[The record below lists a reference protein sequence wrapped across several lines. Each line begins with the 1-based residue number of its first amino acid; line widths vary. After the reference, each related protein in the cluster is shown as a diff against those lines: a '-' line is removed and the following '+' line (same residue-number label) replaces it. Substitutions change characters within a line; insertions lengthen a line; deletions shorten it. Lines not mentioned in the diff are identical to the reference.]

1 MKLPHRVQMS
11 VVEEYED
18 GSTIQIDFEDAPL
31 PANDPYVRSRLRP
44 IGRTSSSEII
54 TEFAPAPTRPLTYP
68 AGLPF
73 VEKRHVWTTES
84 PDGSVS
90 PGARWP
96 CQDPDAVIAAVID
109 ASRSDGWLLAP
120 ALPIGSSTVQKLV
133 AVLTRRGTTR
143 ELTNV
148 EADGTYIIHPSDL
161 LGDPPDADG
170 RRHRGSS

>member
-31 PANDPYVRSRLRP
+31 PANDPYVLSRLRP
-44 IGRTSSSEII
+44 IGRTSSSELI

-73 VEKRHVWTTES
+73 VKNRHVWTTES

-109 ASRSDGWLLAP
+109 ASRSDGWLVIPAP
-120 ALPIGSSTVQKLV
+120 PTESSAPQKPV

-148 EADGTYIIHPSDL
+148 EADGTYIIQLGEL
-161 LGDPPDADG
+161 LGDWWDEHG
-170 RRHRGSS
+170 SRH

>member
-1 MKLPHRVQMS
+1 MS

-31 PANDPYVRSRLRP
+31 PANDPYVLSRLRP
-44 IGRTSSSEII
+44 IGRTSSSELI

-73 VEKRHVWTTES
+73 VENRHVWTTES

-96 CQDPDAVIAAVID
+96 CQDPDAVIAAVIE
-109 ASRSDGWLLAP
+109 ASRSDGWSVTPAP
-120 ALPIGSSTVQKLV
+120 PIVSSSPQKPV
-133 AVLTRRGTTR
+133 AVLTRGGTTR

-148 EADGTYIIHPSDL
+148 EADGTYIIDL
-161 LGDPPDADG
+161 SESLGDPSDADG
-170 RRHRGSS
+170 RRH